1 MVTGLL
7 IRDAG
12 IFDQLIADRKRKGI
26 DLYDE
31 VWEGM
36 YVMPSMPNNAHQR
49 LVSDLG
55 DVFREVVKEPGLGQS
70 YPGAN
75 VSDRRKGW
83 DHNYRIPDVLVV
95 LNDSRAVDCDTHFCG
110 GPDFVVEIQSPG
122 DDTEEKVPFYGKIG
136 VRELLIIHRDRRTL
150 RLLRLEGEELVLVKP
165 SALEGKEWLVSE
177 VVPLAFRRTMIKGA
191 ARTQV
196 RRTDGRPGQ
205 WTV

>member
-1 MVTGLL
+1 MVKGLL

-12 IFDQLIADRKRKGI
+12 LFDPLIQERKRKGI

-36 YVMPSMPNNAHQR
+36 YVISSMPSNPHQL
-49 LVSDLG
+49 LVGNLG
-55 DVFREVVKEPGLGQS
+55 DIFRDVVKKAGLGQT

-83 DHNYRIPDVLVV
+83 EDNYRVPDMVVV
-95 LNDSRAVDCDTHFCG
+95 LKNSRAIDCGTHFCG
-110 GPDFVVEIQSPG
+110 GPDFLVEIQSPG

-136 VRELLIIHRDRRTL
+136 VRELLIIHRDKRML
-150 RLLRLEGEELVLVKP
+150 RLLRLEGEELILVKP
-165 SALEGKEWLVSE
+165 TLLEGKESLVST
-177 VVPLAFRRTMIKGA
+177 VLPLAFRRTVSKGTP
-191 ARTQV
+191 RTQV
-196 RRTDGRPGQ
+196 QRTDGKAGR